1 MPPLVVPSL
10 VKLALGAAGAAAV
23 VHWAV
28 KEARRFAQE
37 LNAQELDRVKV
48 RAVDP
53 FRREALPTLRR
64 DPATGE
70 WRVM

>member
-1 MPPLVVPSL
+1 MPPLVIPPL
-10 VKLALGAAGAAAV
+10 VKLALGAVGAAAI

-28 KEARRFAQE
+28 REARRFGE
-37 LNAQELDRVKV
+37 ELDRIKV
-48 RAVDP
+48 RTVDP

-64 DPATGE
+64 DPSTGQ